1 MIRLDKFVCD
11 ATGCSR
17 SQAKRL
23 IKSGCVTVNQTPV
36 FTPDSKIKE
45 GEDAVA
51 ADGRTLN
58 LTGKVYYL
66 LHKPAGVVSAS
77 RDAVSETVLDLL
89 KGAPGRDLFP
99 VGRLDK
105 DTEGLLLL
113 TNDGALAHRLL
124 APGRHVEKTYLVRT
138 DRPVT
143 QEMLDRLAQGVDIGD
158 ETPTRPAKAA
168 FLPAEPNGLY
178 LTLTEGRYHQVKR
191 MLHAVGAEVTYLK
204 RLSMGP
210 LTLEGTL
217 PKGSWRNL
225 TEQEKRDLGVS

>member
-1 MIRLDKFVCD
+1 M
-11 ATGCSR
+11 
-17 SQAKRL
+17 
-23 IKSGCVTVNQTPV
+23 
-36 FTPDSKIKE
+36 
-45 GEDAVA
+45 
-51 ADGRTLN
+51 
-58 LTGKVYYL
+58 
-66 LHKPAGVVSAS
+66 
-77 RDAVSETVLDLL
+77 
-89 KGAPGRDLFP
+89 
-99 VGRLDK
+99 
-105 DTEGLLLL
+105 LL